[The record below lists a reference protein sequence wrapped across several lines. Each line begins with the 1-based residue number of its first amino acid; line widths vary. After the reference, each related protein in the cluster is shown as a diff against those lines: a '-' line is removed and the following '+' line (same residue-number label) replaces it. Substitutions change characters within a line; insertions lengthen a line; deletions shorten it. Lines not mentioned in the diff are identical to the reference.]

1 MKYKILTLAVSAG
14 LLVACG
20 SDNENRVE
28 PQSTPLQAFDGAVR
42 YLDAYIDCGNGLD
55 YIGETGGNG
64 TINIGLVTSHCLT
77 KTRLSVSLNLVRILP
92 ALVVHV
98 PQSMKVT
105 VKT

>member
-42 YLDAYIDCGNGLD
+42 YLDA
-55 YIGETGGNG
+55 
-64 TINIGLVTSHCLT
+64 TS
-77 KTRLSVSLNLVRILP
+77 I
-92 ALVVHV
+92 AA
-98 PQSMKVT
+98 MA
-105 VKT
+105 